1 MARICLHSVLH
12 SLRDEV
18 VPFFNSSQEPTTP
31 SVKYGDG
38 LCLVCPHKHGGWCH
52 TVPLG
57 KGRLKE

>member
-1 MARICLHSVLH
+1 MVRICLHRILH
-12 SLRDEV
+12 YLRDEA

-31 SVKYGDG
+31 SVKYGDE
-38 LCLVCPHKHGGWCH
+38 LCLACPHEHGGRYH